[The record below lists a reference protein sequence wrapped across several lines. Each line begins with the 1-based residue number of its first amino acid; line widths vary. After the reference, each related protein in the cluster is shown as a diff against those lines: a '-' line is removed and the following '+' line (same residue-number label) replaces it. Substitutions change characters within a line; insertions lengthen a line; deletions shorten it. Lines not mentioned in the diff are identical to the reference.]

1 MGIHADDLYDLALL
15 DECEIWDRAE
25 HLRTYTDEGLMDL
38 VKILGVDAS
47 EFLKSVYKYFKNYGK
62 ITDKQRNASIRNLAQ
77 YSETLIEM
85 KLEEIAATQDCFKIG
100 LEELF

>member
-1 MGIHADDLYDLALL
+1 MGVHADDLYDLALL
-15 DECEIWDRAE
+15 EEVEIWDRTE
-25 HLRTYTDEGLMDL
+25 NLRSYTDEELMNL

-62 ITDKQRNASIRNLAQ
+62 ITDKQRNAAIKNLAQ

-85 KLEEIAATQDCFKIG
+85 KREEIAATQDCFKIG
-100 LEELF
+100 LTELD